1 MIAGLILALAPIQ
14 KAAPVRHDAALVEAL
29 RAIPA
34 AHAVIEKA
42 VEHRAQV
49 LLATVESDAK
59 GRPVLA
65 RRGFRVDA
73 EYFYPASA
81 IKFLAAIAALED
93 LNDLRVKEPRLTEDT
108 RLVFHPL
115 FEGEALEDADTT
127 HLADGTITLRHEIR
141 KLFLV
146 SDNAAFNRLYEFTG
160 QQGLAKRLERAGLG
174 SARVLHRLSEP
185 RSEDDN
191 RRAPRIDLVISD
203 GERVTI
209 PERNSKLRIADLRAP
224 GVQVGS
230 AFVEGAKTVDGPM
243 SFVRK
248 NAIQLVEL
256 QEALAK
262 LVLPDL
268 ELDGEPY
275 AITPGQRQFLLATA
289 AEYPA
294 DSRDPRYPRAEYP
307 DSFGKYLLPGLEKVA
322 PKSAWRVV
330 NKVGRAYGF
339 STENAWVLHLSSGRG
354 MFVTATLYTNA
365 DGILNDGRYEYESVA
380 DPFFAVLGEFVGREL
395 AR

>member
-1 MIAGLILALAPIQ
+1 MLAACALALFALQ
-14 KAAPVRHDAALVEAL
+14 KPPAVRDDPALVEAL
-29 RAIPA
+29 SAIPA
-34 AHAVIEKA
+34 ARAVVEKA
-42 VEHRAQV
+42 AEHRAQV

-93 LNDLRVKEPRLTEDT
+93 LNDLRAKEPRLTEDT
-108 RLVFHPL
+108 SLVFHPL
-115 FEGEALEDADTT
+115 FEGEAVEDADAT
-127 HLADGTITLRHEIR
+127 HLADGKITLRHEIR

-146 SDNAAFNRLYEFTG
+146 SDNAAFNRLYEFAG

-174 SARVLHRLSEP
+174 SARILHRLSEP

-203 GERVTI
+203 DERVTI
-209 PERNSKLRIADLRAP
+209 SERNSKLRIADLRAP
-224 GVQVGS
+224 GVQVGTS
-230 AFVEGAKTVDGPM
+230 YVEGTKTVDGPM
-243 SFVRK
+243 SFARK

-262 LVLPDL
+262 LVRPDIV
-268 ELDGEPY
+268 LDGEPY
-275 AITPGQRQFLLATA
+275 AITPAQREFLLATA
-289 AEYPA
+289 AEYPGE
-294 DSRDPRYPRAEYP
+294 SRDPRYPKAEYP
-307 DSFGKYLLPGLEKVA
+307 DSWGKFLLPGLEKVA
-322 PKSAWRVV
+322 PKSAWRVA
-330 NKVGRAYGF
+330 NKIGRAYGF
-339 STENAWVLHLSSGRG
+339 SVENAWVLHLPSGRG
-354 MFVTATLYTNA
+354 MFVAATIYTNA
-365 DGILNDGRYEYESVA
+365 DGVLNDGKYEYDEVA
-380 DPFFAVLGEFVGREL
+380 DPFLTALGEVVGREL